1 MTISVEREPKEILT
15 HMFCE
20 LIDQMFMHSENAK
33 KLQSELIFE
42 HEETANARLEAEKLR
57 DKYQPRHKFYWEKD

>member
-15 HMFCE
+15 HMICA

-42 HEETANARLEAEKLR
+42 HEETADARLEAEKLR
-57 DKYQPRHKFYWEKD
+57 DKYQPDLKFYWEED